1 MGLQFG
7 LLMAYIDVV
16 VIVALGSFV
25 LAQTQMNMG
34 VLGAFR

>member
-7 LLMAYIDVV
+7 LLMAYVDVV
-16 VIVALGSFV
+16 VIVALGSFA
-25 LAQTQMNMG
+25 LAQTQMIMG